1 MDKRDV
7 AAEIEQKKLEVK
19 AALENNDIAGAKAK
33 KSELDDLQDKFNIL
47 DQMEKEELAAMGGKV
62 VSGQVKPIAKKTE
75 NIAKAFVNAIRAGS
89 KKEPVSKEDLEI
101 LNAGMKEGTN
111 EDGGLTV
118 PEDISTTIREMRRAE
133 DALETLVNVEKVTKV
148 KGSRVYEVNA
158 DTVPFDTVE
167 EGGEFPEADTPKLKK
182 VQYAIRKFGGILK
195 TTYELLQDSTE
206 NILAFLKKWIA
217 KKTKATR
224 NALILK
230 KLKEITDG
238 KEIEIVDID
247 GLKDIFNVTLDPAI
261 AAGAKVITNQSGF
274 NWLDKLKDSDGN
286 YILQKDPTQATKKLL
301 FGEYPVVKLSNK
313 TLKTPENGRI
323 PVFCGKLEET
333 ITLFDRETMTIDIST
348 VAADLW
354 GKDQT
359 GLKVRERLDCQ
370 AVDEEAIVKAV
381 ISTTPDP
388 ASAAIPASVEKYT
401 NETLSD
407 MTNDQIKKLAQEQG
421 YKIIATTK
429 PEMIAEFLEQQG

>member
-7 AAEIEQKKLEVK
+7 AAEIEQKKMEVK

-33 KSELDDLQDKFNIL
+33 KSELDVLQDKFDIL
-47 DQMEKEELAAMGGKV
+47 DQMEKEELVEMENKAI
-62 VSGQVKPIAKKTE
+62 SGQVKPIAKKAE
-75 NIAKAFVNAIRAGS
+75 NIAKAFVSAIRAGF

-118 PEDISTTIREMRRAE
+118 PEDISTTIREMRRTE

-195 TTYELLQDSTE
+195 ATYELLQDSTE

-238 KEIEIVDID
+238 KEVEIVDID

-313 TLKTPENGRI
+313 TLKTPENGQI
-323 PVFCGKLEET
+323 PMFCGRLEEA
-333 ITLFDRETMTIDIST
+333 ITLFDREMMTIDIST

-370 AVDEEAIVKAV
+370 AIDEEAIVKAV
-381 ISTTPDP
+381 IPTEPK
-388 ASAAIPASVEKYT
+388 KYT
-401 NETLSD
+401 NEELAA
-407 MTNDQIKKLAQEQG
+407 MTIDQIKAIAQERG
-421 YKIIATTK
+421 YNITKTVKEEIIT
-429 PEMIAEFLEQQG
+429 EFIAQQG

>member
-1 MDKRDV
+1 MDKRKI
-7 AAEIEQKKLEVK
+7 AAKINVKKEEIK
-19 AALENNDIAGAKAK
+19 AFIAEDNMEEARKAK
-33 KSELDDLQDKFNIL
+33 EQLNSLQEKYDLLDEL
-47 DQMEKEELAAMGGKV
+47 EEEELLDIGNK
-62 VSGQVKPIAKKTE
+62 AKSAQAKSVDKKQG
-75 NIAKAFVNAIRAGS
+75 NIAKAFVNAIRAGF
-89 KKEPVSKEDLEI
+89 KKEPVSKDDLEI
-101 LNAGMKEGTN
+101 INAGMKEGSD

-118 PEDISTTIREMRRAE
+118 PEDISTTIREMRRSE
-133 DALETLVNVEKVTKV
+133 DALENLVTVEKVTKV

-158 DTVPFDTVE
+158 DSVPFDEVD
-167 EGGEFPEADTPKLKK
+167 EGGEFPEAETPKLKK
-182 VQYAIRKFGGILK
+182 VNYAIRKFGGILRS
-195 TTYELLQDSTE
+195 TYELLQDSTE

-230 KLKEITDG
+230 KLKEVTDG
-238 KEIEIVDID
+238 KEVEISGLDD
-247 GLKDIFNVTLDPAI
+247 LKDIFNVELDPAI

-274 NWLDKLKDSDGN
+274 NWLDKIKDSDGN
-286 YILQKDPTQATKKLL
+286 YILQKDPTQATKRLL

-313 TLKTPENGRI
+313 TLKMPDGKI
-323 PVFCGKLEET
+323 PLYCGKLEEA

-348 VAADLW
+348 VAGDFW
-354 GKDQT
+354 GKDLT

-370 AVDEEAIVKAV
+370 AIDEEAIVKAV
-381 ISTTPDP
+381 ISTTPAP

-421 YKIIATTK
+421 YKITATTK

>member
-33 KSELDDLQDKFNIL
+33 KAELDDLQAKFNIM
-47 DQMEKEELAAMGGKV
+47 DQMEKDELEEMRNNVA
-62 VSGQVKPIAKKTE
+62 SGQAKPIAKRAK
-75 NIAKAFVNAIRAGS
+75 NVAKAFVNAIRAGY
-89 KKEPVSKEDLEI
+89 KHEPVSNEDLKI
-101 LNAGMKEGTN
+101 LNAGMKEGTD

-118 PEDISTTIREMRRAE
+118 PEDISTTIREMRRSE
-133 DALETLVNVEKVTKV
+133 DALETLVNIEKVTKV
-148 KGSRVYEVNA
+148 KGTRVYEVNA
-158 DTVPFDTVE
+158 DVVPFDNVE
-167 EGGEFPEADTPKLKK
+167 EGGEFPEADTPRLKK
-182 VQYAIRKFGGILK
+182 IEYDIRKFGGILK
-195 TTYELLQDSTE
+195 ATYELLQDSTE

-238 KEIEIVDID
+238 KEVEITGID
-247 GLKDIFNVTLDPAI
+247 GLKDIFNVELDPAI

-286 YILQKDPTQATKKLL
+286 YILQKDPTQATKRLL

-313 TLKTPENGRI
+313 TLKTQEDGKI
-323 PVFCGKLEET
+323 PVFCGKLEEA
-333 ITLFDRETMTIDIST
+333 ITLFDREAMTIDIST
-348 VAADLW
+348 VAGELW

-370 AVDEEAIVKAV
+370 AIDDEAIVKAV
-381 ISTTPDP
+381 ISTTPAP
-388 ASAAIPASVEKYT
+388 ATVSVEKYT
-401 NETLSD
+401 NETLSN

-421 YKIIATTK
+421 YKITATTK

>member
-33 KSELDDLQDKFNIL
+33 KAELDGLQAKFDIL
-47 DQMEKEELAAMGGKV
+47 DQMEKDELEEMRNNVA
-62 VSGQVKPIAKKTE
+62 SGQVKPIAKRAK
-75 NIAKAFVNAIRAGS
+75 NVAKAFVNAIRAGF
-89 KKEPVSKEDLEI
+89 KKEPVSKDDLEI
-101 LNAGMKEGTN
+101 LNAGMKEGTD

-118 PEDISTTIREMRRAE
+118 PEDISTTIREMRRSE
-133 DALETLVNVEKVTKV
+133 DALETLVTVEKVTKV

-158 DTVPFDTVE
+158 DTVPFDAVE
-167 EGGEFPEADTPKLKK
+167 EGEEFPEADTPKLKK
-182 VQYAIRKFGGILK
+182 VEYAVKKFGGILK
-195 TTYELLQDSTE
+195 ATYELFQDSTE
-206 NILAFLKKWIA
+206 NILTFLKKWIA

-238 KEIEIVDID
+238 KEVEIVDID

-286 YILQKDPTQATKKLL
+286 YILQKDPTQATKRLL

-313 TLKTPENGRI
+313 TLKTPENGKI
-323 PVFCGKLEET
+323 PMFCGKLEEA
-333 ITLFDRETMTIDIST
+333 ITLFDREKLTIDISS
-348 VAADLW
+348 VAGDFW
-354 GKDQT
+354 GKDLT

-370 AVDEEAIVKAV
+370 AIDKEAIVKAV
-381 ISTTPDP
+381 VSTTPAP

-421 YKIIATTK
+421 YKITATTK

>member
-33 KSELDDLQDKFNIL
+33 KAELDDLQAKFNIM
-47 DQMEKEELAAMGGKV
+47 DQMEKDELEEMRNNVA
-62 VSGQVKPIAKKTE
+62 SGQVKPIAKRAK
-75 NIAKAFVNAIRAGS
+75 NVAKAFVNAIRAGY
-89 KKEPVSKEDLEI
+89 KHEPVSNEDLKI
-101 LNAGMKEGTN
+101 LNAGMKEGTD

-118 PEDISTTIREMRRAE
+118 PEDISTTIREMRRSE
-133 DALETLVNVEKVTKV
+133 DALETLVNIEKVTKV
-148 KGSRVYEVNA
+148 KGTRVYEVNA
-158 DTVPFDTVE
+158 DVVPFDNVE
-167 EGGEFPEADTPKLKK
+167 EGGEFPEADTPRLKK
-182 VQYAIRKFGGILK
+182 IEYDIRKFGGILK
-195 TTYELLQDSTE
+195 ATYELLQDSTE

-238 KEIEIVDID
+238 KEVEITGID
-247 GLKDIFNVTLDPAI
+247 GLKDIFNVELDPAI

-286 YILQKDPTQATKKLL
+286 YILQKDPTQATKRLL

-313 TLKTPENGRI
+313 TLKTQEDGKI
-323 PVFCGKLEET
+323 PVFCGKIEEA
-333 ITLFDRETMTIDIST
+333 ITLFDREAMTIDIST
-348 VAADLW
+348 VAGELW

-370 AVDEEAIVKAV
+370 AIDEEAIVKAV
-381 ISTTPDP
+381 IQT
-388 ASAAIPASVEKYT
+388 EQKKYT
-401 NETLSD
+401 NEELTA
-407 MTNDQIKKLAQEQG
+407 MTIDQIKAIAQERG
-421 YKIIATTK
+421 YNITKTVKEEIIT
-429 PEMIAEFLEQQG
+429 EFLTQQG

>member
-7 AAEIEQKKLEVK
+7 AAEIEQKKSEVK

-33 KSELDDLQDKFNIL
+33 KAELDDLQAKFDIL
-47 DQMEKEELAAMGGKV
+47 DQMEKDELEAIEGEV
-62 VSGQVKPIAKKTE
+62 ISGQAKPIVKKAG
-75 NIAKAFVNAIRAGS
+75 NVAKAFVNAIRAGF
-89 KKEPVSKEDLEI
+89 KKEPVSKDDIEI
-101 LNAGMKEGTN
+101 LNAGMKEGTD

-118 PEDISTTIREMRRAE
+118 PEDVSTTIREMRRAE
-133 DALETLVNVEKVTKV
+133 DALETLVNIEKVTNV

-158 DTVPFDTVE
+158 DSVPFDTVE
-167 EGGEFPEADTPKLKK
+167 EGGEFPEADTPRLKK
-182 VQYAIRKFGGILK
+182 VEYAIRKFGGILK

-206 NILAFLKKWIA
+206 NILSFLQKWIA

-230 KLKEITDG
+230 KLGEITDG
-238 KEIEIVDID
+238 KEVEITGID
-247 GLKDIFNVTLDPAI
+247 GLKDVFNVKLDPAI

-313 TLKTPENGRI
+313 TLKTPENGKI
-323 PVFCGKLEET
+323 PMFCGRLEEA
-333 ITLFDRETMTIDIST
+333 ITLFDREMMTIDIST

-370 AVDEEAIVKAV
+370 AIDEEAIVKAV
-381 ISTTPDP
+381 IPTEPK
-388 ASAAIPASVEKYT
+388 KYT
-401 NETLSD
+401 NEELAA
-407 MTNDQIKKLAQEQG
+407 MTIDQIKAIAQERG
-421 YKIIATTK
+421 YNITKTVKEEIIT
-429 PEMIAEFLEQQG
+429 EFIAQQG

>member
-7 AAEIEQKKLEVK
+7 AAEILQKKSEVK
-19 AALENNDIAGAKAK
+19 VALENNDIAGAKAK
-33 KSELDDLQDKFNIL
+33 KSELDNLQTKFDIL
-47 DQMEKEELAAMGGKV
+47 DQMEKDELEEMRDNV
-62 VSGQVKPIAKKTE
+62 ESGRIKPIAKR
-75 NIAKAFVNAIRAGS
+75 AKNVANAFVNAIRAGA
-89 KKEPVSKEDLEI
+89 KQEPVSKEDLKI
-101 LNAGMKEGTN
+101 LNAGMKEGTD

-118 PEDISTTIREMRRAE
+118 PEDISTTIREMRRSE
-133 DALETLVNVEKVTKV
+133 DALENLVNVEKVTKV
-148 KGSRVYEVNA
+148 KGTRVYEVNA
-158 DTVPFDTVE
+158 DSVPFDEVD

-182 VQYAIRKFGGILK
+182 VKYAIRKFGGILRA
-195 TTYELLQDSTE
+195 TYELLQDSTE
-206 NILAFLKKWIA
+206 NVLAYLKKWIA

-238 KEIEIVDID
+238 KEVEIVDVD

-274 NWLDKLKDSDGN
+274 NWLDKLKDNDGN

-313 TLKTPENGRI
+313 TLKTPENGQI
-323 PVFCGKLEET
+323 PMFCGRLEEA
-333 ITLFDRETMTIDIST
+333 ITLFDREMMTIDIST
-348 VAADLW
+348 VAGELW

-370 AVDEEAIVKAV
+370 AIDEEAIVKAV
-381 ISTTPDP
+381 ISTTPAP
-388 ASAAIPASVEKYT
+388 AAATVSVEKYT

-421 YKIIATTK
+421 YKITATTK

>member
-7 AAEIEQKKLEVK
+7 AAEIEQKKSEVK

-33 KSELDDLQDKFNIL
+33 KAELDDLQAKFDIL
-47 DQMEKEELAAMGGKV
+47 DQMEKDELEAIEGEV
-62 VSGQVKPIAKKTE
+62 ISGQAKPIVKKAG
-75 NIAKAFVNAIRAGS
+75 NVAKAFVNAIRAGF
-89 KKEPVSKEDLEI
+89 KKEPVSKDDIEI
-101 LNAGMKEGTN
+101 LNAGMKEGTD

-118 PEDISTTIREMRRAE
+118 PEDVSTTIREMRRAE
-133 DALETLVNVEKVTKV
+133 DALETLVNIEKVTNV

-158 DTVPFDTVE
+158 DSVPFDTVE
-167 EGGEFPEADTPKLKK
+167 EGGEFPEADTPRLKK
-182 VQYAIRKFGGILK
+182 VEYAIRKFGGILK

-206 NILAFLKKWIA
+206 NILSFLQKWIA

-230 KLKEITDG
+230 KLGEITDG
-238 KEIEIVDID
+238 KEVEITGID
-247 GLKDIFNVTLDPAI
+247 GLKDVFNVKLDPAI

-313 TLKTPENGRI
+313 TLKTPEDGKI
-323 PVFCGKLEET
+323 PVYCGKLEEA
-333 ITLFDRETMTIDIST
+333 ITLFDREAMTIDIST

-370 AVDEEAIVKAV
+370 AIDEEAIVKAV
-381 ISTTPDP
+381 IPTEPK
-388 ASAAIPASVEKYT
+388 KYT
-401 NETLSD
+401 NEELAA
-407 MTNDQIKKLAQEQG
+407 MTIDQIKAIAQKRG
-421 YKIIATTK
+421 YNITKTVKEEIIT
-429 PEMIAEFLEQQG
+429 EFLTQQG